1 MDSHVYSELP
11 TSKTRQTHKRYPPAD
26 SHIKIIPI
34 YAPCM
39 EYIYMHIYIYKDSIH
54 SFLSTSKNTFVIIL
68 NNSETIS
75 IPRMFSYQQKRG
87 APTTKTPR
95 LSEGKRLPP
104 YTSYPPRQVEES
116 KTQYTHITFSL
127 TPRVCQ
133 APFRAPFPKSKNRNQ
148 HKAQRKRRVLHVP
161 PIFSINRERSS
172 ILSLPRR

>member
-39 EYIYMHIYIYKDSIH
+39 EYIYIYIYICIYIYIYKDSIH

-148 HKAQRKRRVLHVP
+148 HKTQRKRRVLP
-161 PIFSINRERSS
+161 QRWGGGS
-172 ILSLPRR
+172 

>member
-1 MDSHVYSELP
+1 MLHVWNIY
-11 TSKTRQTHKRYPPAD
+11 
-26 SHIKIIPI
+26 I
-34 YAPCM
+34 YA
-39 EYIYMHIYIYKDSIH
+39 YIYKDSIH

-127 TPRVCQ
+127 APRVCQ

-148 HKAQRKRRVLHVP
+148 HKTHRKRRVLHVP